1 MSSAPLSWRLLGALI
16 LLSLLPRSASSA
28 SDLWELRNNFISSRE
43 VQVYPSGS
51 ETAVSAAMSAGRFS
65 GYALTVLEPGAVAR
79 DTQLPRIVLATPARL
94 EEPGGE
100 EIAALL
106 EKVGLTWNKS
116 GFRFYGRNWNLS
128 EDGFA
133 ATYEDPERPGLPMT
147 VWYANSERALALY
160 LKGMQPAW
168 TPGFAAFRV
177 GEVELL
183 GSLMT
188 DGTLATAG
196 LTDRRVA
203 WAKRTKSDVKVVR
216 GRFDIRIPATFQLP
230 LANAYLQ
237 VCRLAQDRTSA
248 WTGAGEDKVDRL
260 ALTIHNHV
268 EDLLALVGTA
278 DLSLVNPVMGRVH
291 VLLAEGL
298 PSDGGAAVAEATARQ
313 LMGSPAA
320 SWMGE
325 AAGVHGAN
333 TWWGRPLDLWAGH
346 LAGNTRRPS
355 LASVCQESG
364 TGTFLSPHMR
374 GPLRGFWFKHLLKTR
389 GPDFMGALWRGEET
403 FDDSQ
408 ASELEAEFQAAL
420 DALEAQ
426 VKPQLQEQ
434 RELRASTIASTIWRA
449 GAALV
454 PGPEGAGYGS
464 RSCAASLTQLADVG
478 ANSFSLRVYAYQ
490 SEDGPMTPG
499 RFHTK
504 GIFSSQ
510 SDLELA
516 SAAAAGHA
524 LGLSHMLQPYLLA
537 TPWGNV
543 TASQSLNSG
552 ERIEHFFAGLTPYTE
567 HYALLA
573 ELIGS
578 DLFALGTGLSNTTQ
592 PPQGES
598 NPMAIAMGDL
608 KEAGWREQL
617 EGARQL
623 FHGLV
628 TYVSSSS
635 SEAGRIKFGDAMDVT
650 AVEVFTSLDPSIN
663 SRQAPVTKQLVARMS
678 SQLSRCIESATA
690 NGQQLLVAGVGYAST
705 DGAWRAPHLARGE
718 TSAESQELLYQ
729 ALMFAVR
736 SSQEKSGNAICG
748 LYLWNWSSF
757 PSAGG
762 LADRGYTPQ
771 NKPAQAHLPEL
782 FRAPE

>member
-1 MSSAPLSWRLLGALI
+1 MSSAPLPWRLLGALLLLC
-16 LLSLLPRSASSA
+16 LLSRRAASA
-28 SDLWELRNNFISSRE
+28 SDLWELRNNFISSQE
-43 VQVYPSGS
+43 VQVYSSGPQ
-51 ETAVSAAMSAGRFS
+51 TSASASMAAGRFS
-65 GYALTVLEPGAVAR
+65 GYKLTVLEPGSSAR
-79 DTQLPRIVLATPARL
+79 SAQLPRIVLATPARL
-94 EEPGGE
+94 HEPGGE
-100 EIAALL
+100 DIAALL
-106 EKVGLTWNKS
+106 EKVGLTWTES
-116 GFRFYGRNWNLS
+116 GFHFYGRNWNQA

-133 ATYEDPERPGLPMT
+133 ATFEDPERTGLPMT

-160 LKGMQPAW
+160 LEGMQPAW

-203 WAKRTKSDVKVVR
+203 WAKRTKNDVKVVR
-216 GRFDIRIPATFQLP
+216 GRFDIRIPTTFEVP
-230 LANAYLQ
+230 IANTYLQ

-248 WTGAGEDKVDRL
+248 WTGTGEDKVDRL
-260 ALTIHNHV
+260 ALTIHSHV

-291 VLLAEGL
+291 VLLADGL

-313 LMGSPAA
+313 LMGSPAT
-320 SWMGE
+320 SWLGE
-325 AAGVHGAN
+325 AAGVHGADA
-333 TWWGRPLDLWAGH
+333 WWGRPLDLWAGH
-346 LAGNTRRPS
+346 LAGGTWRPS

-374 GPLRGFWFKHLLKTR
+374 GPLRGFWFGHLLETR
-389 GPDFMGALWRGEET
+389 GPDFVRALWRGEVS
-403 FDDSQ
+403 FDGSNGV
-408 ASELEAEFQAAL
+408 ELEAEFQAAL
-420 DALEAQ
+420 DALAVR

-434 RELRASTIASTIWRA
+434 RELRASTIAATTWRA

-464 RSCAASLTQLADVG
+464 RYCAASLAQLAEAG

-490 SEDGPMTPG
+490 SEDGPSTPG
-499 RFHTK
+499 GFHAK
-504 GIFSSQ
+504 GIFSSE

-543 TASQSLNSG
+543 TASQSLNSA
-552 ERIEHFFAGLTPYTE
+552 ERIEQFFGGLTPYTE

-578 DLFALGTGLSNTTQ
+578 DLFAPGTGLSNTTQ
-592 PPQGES
+592 SPQDDP
-598 NPMAIAMGDL
+598 NPTAMAMGDL

-617 EGARQL
+617 AGAKQI

-628 TYVSSSS
+628 TYVSSSN
-635 SEAGRIKFGDAMDVT
+635 SEGGRIEFGDAMDVT
-650 AVEVFTSLDPSIN
+650 AIELFTSLDPSIDG
-663 SRQAPVTKQLVARMS
+663 RQAPVTKQLIARLS
-678 SQLSRCIESATA
+678 SQLGKCIESATA
-690 NGQQLLVAGVGYAST
+690 NGQQLLIASVGYAST

-729 ALMFAVR
+729 ALMHAVR
-736 SSQEKSGNAICG
+736 SRQEKSDNAICG
-748 LYLWNWSSF
+748 LYIWNWSSF